1 MKLNTGLDTMMFFDT
16 ALEGQRRQLL
26 TAMADAVSECRAAAD
41 QAAKEEDKLKKA
53 LKKAMEEAGVK
64 NYTDE
69 DGFLF
74 ERIVQNRKSMDE
86 KGVLES
92 LKEKGLTQCIKTVE
106 AVDEPQVLKAIE
118 AGEYSAEELQK
129 YLTVKEVVMLKLTD
143 PAKVKK

>member
-1 MKLNTGLDTMMFFDT
+1 MAELATLYKQYKAAKLT
-16 ALEGQRRQLL
+16 
-26 TAMADAVSECRAAAD
+26 AD

-118 AGEYSAEELQK
+118 AGEYSDEELQK

>member
-1 MKLNTGLDTMMFFDT
+1 MAELATLYKQYKAAKLT
-16 ALEGQRRQLL
+16 
-26 TAMADAVSECRAAAD
+26 AD

-53 LKKAMEEAGVK
+53 LKKAMEEAEVK
-64 NYTDE
+64 SYTDE

-92 LKEKGLTQCIKTVE
+92 LKEKGLTQCIKSVE

-118 AGEYSAEELQK
+118 AGEYSAKELQK
-129 YLTVKEVVMLKLTD
+129 YLTIKEVVMLKLTD

>member
-1 MKLNTGLDTMMFFDT
+1 M
-16 ALEGQRRQLL
+16 EL
-26 TAMADAVSECRAAAD
+26 TTLYKQYRAAKMAAD

-106 AVDEPQVLKAIE
+106 EVDEPQVLKAIE

>member
-1 MKLNTGLDTMMFFDT
+1 M
-16 ALEGQRRQLL
+16 EL
-26 TAMADAVSECRAAAD
+26 TTLYKQYRAAKMAPD

-53 LKKAMEEAGVK
+53 LKKSLKKAMEEAGVK

>member
-1 MKLNTGLDTMMFFDT
+1 MAELVTLYKQYKAAKLT
-16 ALEGQRRQLL
+16 
-26 TAMADAVSECRAAAD
+26 AD

-64 NYTDE
+64 SYTDE

>member
-1 MKLNTGLDTMMFFDT
+1 MELTTLYKQYRAAKL
-16 ALEGQRRQLL
+16 
-26 TAMADAVSECRAAAD
+26 AAD

-74 ERIVQNRKSMDE
+74 ERIVQNRKIMDE

-92 LKEKGLTQCIKTVE
+92 LKEKGLTQCRDTNKGRFPFGT
-106 AVDEPQVLKAIE
+106 
-118 AGEYSAEELQK
+118 Y
-129 YLTVKEVVMLKLTD
+129 
-143 PAKVKK
+143 KKFNRVGKNK